1 MRKCINIMLVL
12 QCVLLLSVTC
22 QAQDV
27 SVNQRQLNRLLD
39 AGEFAQ
45 AQRLA
50 EDQAIEGERNQ
61 FLGAV
66 ARRQAQNGNRH
77 GALGSLGSMT
87 SFGGQQYNNRLGSS
101 VSGHAGQA
109 GQGGAAQADFDT
121 LINLIKSTIEP
132 LSWDDAGGSGTIQPF
147 PGGIY
152 IDRDGLV
159 VRFDVNNSAEL
170 QVIRRDQFAGMFS
183 EHGQDVREESS
194 LRKVSLVRLQRELEL
209 LRVQGLDA
217 DVAMKNLAGI
227 YKIQY
232 VLVYPESGDIVI
244 AGPAGQWNADADG
257 RIVHHRTRR
266 PTVKLD
272 HLVELLRNAFSNDP
286 TLGCSITPRANNLL
300 KTQQYLKNAAGKP
313 IVAGRT
319 EQWLSGLRDSMG
331 RQDVEVFGVDTKT
344 HLAKT
349 LVEADYH
356 MKLIGMGLQPSVPG
370 MNSYM
375 DNLKQAAEKTGA
387 PQALSMLRWWFTTNY
402 KSLHA
407 TKDGQAF
414 EIVGSGVK
422 VLSENELIGKL
433 GNRVGTGKS
442 DPLTQQFAI
451 EFTKNFEQLSQQYP
465 VYGELRNVFD
475 LALITMLIK
484 SEDLHTRVQ
493 WNLDYFLDENGY
505 RVAQAVPPTA
515 VESVIS
521 HRLVG
526 GKTVLAGVSG
536 GVLLDPRVVV
546 AEDNIVHDSYGILEA
561 EHKGNANLSLPK
573 SVWWWD

>member
-1 MRKCINIMLVL
+1 MRKCINIILVL

-22 QAQDV
+22 QAQDITV
-27 SVNQRQLNRLLD
+27 KQRQLNSLLD

-50 EDQAIEGERNQ
+50 ENQTIVGERNQ

-87 SFGGQQYNNRLGSS
+87 SGHQYNNSLGSS
-101 VSGHAGQA
+101 ASGQT

-170 QVIRRDQFAGMFS
+170 QVIRRGQFDGMFS
-183 EHGQDVREESS
+183 AHGQDIREESS

-209 LRVQGLDA
+209 LRAQGRDPDA
-217 DVAMKNLAGI
+217 AMRNLAGI

-244 AGPAGQWNADADG
+244 AGPAGQWTDDADG
-257 RIVHHRTRR
+257 RIVHQRTRR
-266 PTVKLD
+266 PTAKLD
-272 HLVELLRNAFSNDP
+272 HFVELLRNAFSNDP

-313 IVAGRT
+313 IVVGRT

-331 RQDVEVFGVDTKT
+331 RQDVEVFGVDTQT

-349 LVEADYH
+349 MVEADYH
-356 MKLIGMGLQPSVPG
+356 MKLIGMGLVPGVPG

-375 DNLKQAAEKTGA
+375 DNLKQAAEKTGT

-402 KSLHA
+402 KALHA

-414 EIVGSGVK
+414 EIIGSGVK
-422 VLSENELIGKL
+422 MLSENELIGKL

-442 DPLTQQFAI
+442 DQLTQQFAS

-493 WNLDYFLDENGY
+493 WDLDYFLDENGY
-505 RVAQAVPPTA
+505 RVVQAVSPTA

-521 HRLVG
+521 YRLVG

-536 GVLLDPRVVV
+536 GVLLDPRVLV
-546 AEDNIVHDSYGILEA
+546 AEDNIIHDSYGILEA

-573 SVWWWD
+573 AVWWWD

>member
-1 MRKCINIMLVL
+1 MRKCINIILVL

-22 QAQDV
+22 QAQDITV
-27 SVNQRQLNRLLD
+27 KQRQLNRLLD

-50 EDQAIEGERNQ
+50 ENQTIVGERNQ

-87 SFGGQQYNNRLGSS
+87 SGHQYNNSLGSS
-101 VSGHAGQA
+101 ASGQT

-170 QVIRRDQFAGMFS
+170 QVIRRGQFDGMFS
-183 EHGQDVREESS
+183 EHGQDIREESS

-209 LRVQGLDA
+209 LRAQGRDPDA
-217 DVAMKNLAGI
+217 AMRNLAGI

-244 AGPAGQWNADADG
+244 AGPAGQWTDDADG
-257 RIVHHRTRR
+257 RIVHQRTRR
-266 PTVKLD
+266 PTAKLD

-331 RQDVEVFGVDTKT
+331 RQDVEVFGVDTQT

-349 LVEADYH
+349 MVEADYH
-356 MKLIGMGLQPSVPG
+356 MKLIGMGLVPGVPG

-375 DNLKQAAEKTGA
+375 DNLKQAAEKTGT

-402 KSLHA
+402 KALHA

-414 EIVGSGVK
+414 EIIGSGVK

-442 DPLTQQFAI
+442 DPLTQQFAS

-493 WNLDYFLDENGY
+493 WDLDYFLDENGY
-505 RVAQAVPPTA
+505 RVVQAVSPTA

-546 AEDNIVHDSYGILEA
+546 AEDNIIHDSYGILEA

-573 SVWWWD
+573 AVWWWD

>member
-1 MRKCINIMLVL
+1 
-12 QCVLLLSVTC
+12 VLLLSVTC
-22 QAQDV
+22 QAQDITV
-27 SVNQRQLNRLLD
+27 KQRQLNRLLD

-50 EDQAIEGERNQ
+50 ENQTIVGERNQ

-87 SFGGQQYNNRLGSS
+87 SGHQYNNSLGSS
-101 VSGHAGQA
+101 ASGQT

-170 QVIRRDQFAGMFS
+170 QVIRRGQFDGMFS
-183 EHGQDVREESS
+183 EHGQDIREESS

-209 LRVQGLDA
+209 LRAQGRDPDA
-217 DVAMKNLAGI
+217 AMRNLAGI

-244 AGPAGQWNADADG
+244 AGPAGQWTDDADG
-257 RIVHHRTRR
+257 RIVHQRTRR
-266 PTVKLD
+266 PTAKLD

-331 RQDVEVFGVDTKT
+331 RQDVEVFGVDTQT

-349 LVEADYH
+349 MVEADYH
-356 MKLIGMGLQPSVPG
+356 MKLIGMGLVPGVPG

-375 DNLKQAAEKTGA
+375 DNLKQAAEKTGT

-402 KSLHA
+402 KALHA

-414 EIVGSGVK
+414 EIIGSGVK

-442 DPLTQQFAI
+442 DLLTQQFAS

-493 WNLDYFLDENGY
+493 WDLDYFLDENGY
-505 RVAQAVPPTA
+505 RVVQAVSPTA

-546 AEDNIVHDSYGILEA
+546 AEDNIIHDSYGILEA

-573 SVWWWD
+573 AVWWWD

>member
-1 MRKCINIMLVL
+1 MRKCINIILVL

-22 QAQDV
+22 QAQDITV
-27 SVNQRQLNRLLD
+27 KQRQLNTLLD

-50 EDQAIEGERNQ
+50 ENQTIVGERNQ

-87 SFGGQQYNNRLGSS
+87 SGHQYNNSLGSS
-101 VSGHAGQA
+101 ASGQT

-170 QVIRRDQFAGMFS
+170 QVIRRGQFDGMFS
-183 EHGQDVREESS
+183 ELGQDIREESS

-209 LRVQGLDA
+209 LRAQGRDPDA
-217 DVAMKNLAGI
+217 AMRNLAGI

-244 AGPAGQWNADADG
+244 AGPAGQWTDDADG
-257 RIVHHRTRR
+257 RIVHQRTRR
-266 PTVKLD
+266 PTAKLD

-331 RQDVEVFGVDTKT
+331 RQDVEVFGVDTQT

-349 LVEADYH
+349 MVEADYH
-356 MKLIGMGLQPSVPG
+356 MKLIGMGLVPGVPG

-375 DNLKQAAEKTGA
+375 DNLKQAAEKTGT

-402 KSLHA
+402 KALHA

-414 EIVGSGVK
+414 EIIGSGVK

-442 DPLTQQFAI
+442 DPLTQQFAS

-493 WNLDYFLDENGY
+493 WDLDYFLDENGY
-505 RVAQAVPPTA
+505 RVVQAVSPTA

-546 AEDNIVHDSYGILEA
+546 AEDNIIHDSYGILEA

-573 SVWWWD
+573 AVWWWD

>member
-1 MRKCINIMLVL
+1 MRKCINIILVL

-22 QAQDV
+22 QAQDITV
-27 SVNQRQLNRLLD
+27 KQRQLNSLLD

-50 EDQAIEGERNQ
+50 ENQAIVGERNQ

-87 SFGGQQYNNRLGSS
+87 SGHQYNNSLGSS
-101 VSGHAGQA
+101 ASGQT

-170 QVIRRDQFAGMFS
+170 QVIRRGQFDGMFS
-183 EHGQDVREESS
+183 EHGQDIREESS

-209 LRVQGLDA
+209 LRAQGRDPDA
-217 DVAMKNLAGI
+217 AMRNLAGI

-244 AGPAGQWNADADG
+244 AGPAGQWTDDADG
-257 RIVHHRTRR
+257 RIVHQRTRR
-266 PTVKLD
+266 PTAKLD

-331 RQDVEVFGVDTKT
+331 RQDVEVFGVDTQT

-349 LVEADYH
+349 MVEADYH
-356 MKLIGMGLQPSVPG
+356 MKLIGMGLVPGVPG

-375 DNLKQAAEKTGA
+375 DNLKQAAEKTGT

-402 KSLHA
+402 KALHA

-414 EIVGSGVK
+414 EIIGSGVK

-442 DPLTQQFAI
+442 DLLTQQFAS

-493 WNLDYFLDENGY
+493 WDLDYFLDENGY
-505 RVAQAVPPTA
+505 RVVQAVSPTV

-546 AEDNIVHDSYGILEA
+546 AEDNIIHDSYGILEA

-573 SVWWWD
+573 AVWWWD

>member
-1 MRKCINIMLVL
+1 MRKCINIILVL

-22 QAQDV
+22 QAQDITV
-27 SVNQRQLNRLLD
+27 KQRQLNSLLD

-50 EDQAIEGERNQ
+50 ENQTIVGERNQ

-87 SFGGQQYNNRLGSS
+87 SGHQYNNSLGSS
-101 VSGHAGQA
+101 ASGQT

-170 QVIRRDQFAGMFS
+170 QVIRRGQFDGMFS
-183 EHGQDVREESS
+183 EHGQDIREESS

-209 LRVQGLDA
+209 LRAQGRDPDA
-217 DVAMKNLAGI
+217 AMRNLAGI

-244 AGPAGQWNADADG
+244 AGPAGQWTDDADG
-257 RIVHHRTRR
+257 RIVHQRTRR
-266 PTVKLD
+266 PTAKLD
-272 HLVELLRNAFSNDP
+272 HFVELLRNAFSNDP

-331 RQDVEVFGVDTKT
+331 RQDVEVFGVDTQT

-349 LVEADYH
+349 MVEADYH
-356 MKLIGMGLQPSVPG
+356 MKLIGMGLVPGVPG

-375 DNLKQAAEKTGA
+375 DNLKQAAEKTGT

-402 KSLHA
+402 KALHA

-414 EIVGSGVK
+414 EIIGSGVK

-442 DPLTQQFAI
+442 DLLTQQFAS

-493 WNLDYFLDENGY
+493 WDLDYFLDENGY
-505 RVAQAVPPTA
+505 RVVQAVSPTV

-546 AEDNIVHDSYGILEA
+546 AEDNIIHDSYGILEA

-573 SVWWWD
+573 AVWWWD

>member
-1 MRKCINIMLVL
+1 MTSGHQYN
-12 QCVLLLSVTC
+12 
-22 QAQDV
+22 
-27 SVNQRQLNRLLD
+27 N
-39 AGEFAQ
+39 
-45 AQRLA
+45 
-50 EDQAIEGERNQ
+50 
-61 FLGAV
+61 
-66 ARRQAQNGNRH
+66 
-77 GALGSLGSMT
+77 SLGS
-87 SFGGQQYNNRLGSS
+87 SASGQT
-101 VSGHAGQA
+101 

-170 QVIRRDQFAGMFS
+170 QVIRRGQFDGMFS
-183 EHGQDVREESS
+183 EHGQDIREESS

-209 LRVQGLDA
+209 LRAQGRDPDA
-217 DVAMKNLAGI
+217 AMRNLAGI

-244 AGPAGQWNADADG
+244 AGPAGQWTDDADG
-257 RIVHHRTRR
+257 RIVHQRTRR
-266 PTVKLD
+266 PTAKLD

-331 RQDVEVFGVDTKT
+331 RQDVEVFGVDTQT

-349 LVEADYH
+349 MVEADYH
-356 MKLIGMGLQPSVPG
+356 MKLIGMGLVPGVPG

-375 DNLKQAAEKTGA
+375 DNLKQAAEKTGT

-402 KSLHA
+402 KALHA

-414 EIVGSGVK
+414 EIIGSGVK

-442 DPLTQQFAI
+442 DPLTQQFAS

-493 WNLDYFLDENGY
+493 WDLDYFLDENGY
-505 RVAQAVPPTA
+505 RVVQAVSPTA

-546 AEDNIVHDSYGILEA
+546 AEDNIIHDSYGILEA

-573 SVWWWD
+573 AVWWWD

>member
-1 MRKCINIMLVL
+1 MRKCINIILVL

-22 QAQDV
+22 QAHDITV
-27 SVNQRQLNRLLD
+27 KQRQLNSLLD

-50 EDQAIEGERNQ
+50 ENQTIVGERNQ

-87 SFGGQQYNNRLGSS
+87 RGHQYNNSLGSS
-101 VSGHAGQA
+101 ASGQT

-170 QVIRRDQFAGMFS
+170 QVIRRGQFDGMFS
-183 EHGQDVREESS
+183 EHGQDIREESS

-209 LRVQGLDA
+209 LRAQGRDPDA
-217 DVAMKNLAGI
+217 AMRNLAGI

-244 AGPAGQWNADADG
+244 AGPAGQWTDDADG
-257 RIVHHRTRR
+257 RIVHQRTRR
-266 PTVKLD
+266 PTAKLD

-331 RQDVEVFGVDTKT
+331 RQDVEVFGVDTQT

-349 LVEADYH
+349 MVEADYH
-356 MKLIGMGLQPSVPG
+356 MKLIGMGLVPGVPG

-375 DNLKQAAEKTGA
+375 DNLKQAAEKTGT

-402 KSLHA
+402 KALHA

-414 EIVGSGVK
+414 EIIGSGVK

-442 DPLTQQFAI
+442 DPLTQQFAS

-493 WNLDYFLDENGY
+493 WDLDYFLDENGY
-505 RVAQAVPPTA
+505 RVVQAVSPTA

-546 AEDNIVHDSYGILEA
+546 AEDNIIHDSYGILEA

-573 SVWWWD
+573 AVWWWD

>member
-1 MRKCINIMLVL
+1 
-12 QCVLLLSVTC
+12 VLLLSVTC
-22 QAQDV
+22 QAQDITV
-27 SVNQRQLNRLLD
+27 KQRQLNSLLD

-50 EDQAIEGERNQ
+50 ENQTIVGERNQ

-87 SFGGQQYNNRLGSS
+87 SGHQYNNSLGSS
-101 VSGHAGQA
+101 ASGQT

-170 QVIRRDQFAGMFS
+170 QVIRRGQFDGMFS
-183 EHGQDVREESS
+183 EHGQDIREESS

-209 LRVQGLDA
+209 LRAQGRDPDA
-217 DVAMKNLAGI
+217 AMRNLAGI

-244 AGPAGQWNADADG
+244 AGPAGQWTDDADG
-257 RIVHHRTRR
+257 RIVHQRTRR
-266 PTVKLD
+266 PTAKLD

-331 RQDVEVFGVDTKT
+331 RQDVEVFGVDTQT

-349 LVEADYH
+349 MVEADYH
-356 MKLIGMGLQPSVPG
+356 MKLIGMGLVPGVPG

-375 DNLKQAAEKTGA
+375 DNLKQAAEKTGT

-402 KSLHA
+402 KALHA

-414 EIVGSGVK
+414 EIIGSGVK

-442 DPLTQQFAI
+442 DPLTQQFAS

-493 WNLDYFLDENGY
+493 WDLDYFLDENGY
-505 RVAQAVPPTA
+505 RVVQAVSPTA

-546 AEDNIVHDSYGILEA
+546 AEDNIIHDSYGILEA

-573 SVWWWD
+573 AVWWWD

>member
-1 MRKCINIMLVL
+1 
-12 QCVLLLSVTC
+12 VLLLSVTC
-22 QAQDV
+22 QAQDITV
-27 SVNQRQLNRLLD
+27 KQRQLNRLLD

-50 EDQAIEGERNQ
+50 ENQTIVGERNQ

-87 SFGGQQYNNRLGSS
+87 SGHQYNNSLGSS
-101 VSGHAGQA
+101 ASGQT

-170 QVIRRDQFAGMFS
+170 QVIRRGQFDGMFS
-183 EHGQDVREESS
+183 EHGQDIREESS

-209 LRVQGLDA
+209 LRAQGRDPDA
-217 DVAMKNLAGI
+217 AMRNLAGI

-244 AGPAGQWNADADG
+244 AGPAGQWTDDADG
-257 RIVHHRTRR
+257 RIVHQRTRR
-266 PTVKLD
+266 PTAKLD

-331 RQDVEVFGVDTKT
+331 RQDVEVFGVDTQT

-349 LVEADYH
+349 MVEADYH
-356 MKLIGMGLQPSVPG
+356 MKLIGMGLVPGVPG

-375 DNLKQAAEKTGA
+375 DNLKQAAEKTGT

-402 KSLHA
+402 KALHA

-414 EIVGSGVK
+414 EIIGSGVK

-442 DPLTQQFAI
+442 DPLTQQFAS

-493 WNLDYFLDENGY
+493 WDLDYFLDENGY
-505 RVAQAVPPTA
+505 RVVQAVSPTA

-546 AEDNIVHDSYGILEA
+546 AEDNIIHDSYGILEA

-573 SVWWWD
+573 AVWWWD

>member
-1 MRKCINIMLVL
+1 MLVL
-12 QCVLLLSVTC
+12 QCLLLLSVTC

-101 VSGHAGQA
+101 ASGHAGQA

-170 QVIRRDQFAGMFS
+170 QVIRRDQFDGMFS

-244 AGPAGQWNADADG
+244 AGPAGHWNADADG

-313 IVAGRT
+313 IVVGRT

-331 RQDVEVFGVDTKT
+331 
-344 HLAKT
+344 
-349 LVEADYH
+349 
-356 MKLIGMGLQPSVPG
+356 
-370 MNSYM
+370 
-375 DNLKQAAEKTGA
+375 
-387 PQALSMLRWWFTTNY
+387 
-402 KSLHA
+402 
-407 TKDGQAF
+407 
-414 EIVGSGVK
+414 
-422 VLSENELIGKL
+422 
-433 GNRVGTGKS
+433 
-442 DPLTQQFAI
+442 
-451 EFTKNFEQLSQQYP
+451 
-465 VYGELRNVFD
+465 
-475 LALITMLIK
+475 
-484 SEDLHTRVQ
+484 
-493 WNLDYFLDENGY
+493 
-505 RVAQAVPPTA
+505 
-515 VESVIS
+515 
-521 HRLVG
+521 
-526 GKTVLAGVSG
+526 
-536 GVLLDPRVVV
+536 
-546 AEDNIVHDSYGILEA
+546 
-561 EHKGNANLSLPK
+561 
-573 SVWWWD
+573 

>member
-1 MRKCINIMLVL
+1 MRKCINIILVL

-22 QAQDV
+22 QAQDITV
-27 SVNQRQLNRLLD
+27 KQRQLNSLLD

-50 EDQAIEGERNQ
+50 ENQTIVGERNQ

-87 SFGGQQYNNRLGSS
+87 SGHQYNNSLGSS
-101 VSGHAGQA
+101 ASGQT

-170 QVIRRDQFAGMFS
+170 QVIRRGQFDGMFS
-183 EHGQDVREESS
+183 EHGQDIREESS

-209 LRVQGLDA
+209 LRAQGRDPDA
-217 DVAMKNLAGI
+217 AMRNLAGI

-244 AGPAGQWNADADG
+244 AGPAGQWTDDADG
-257 RIVHHRTRR
+257 RIVHQRTRR
-266 PTVKLD
+266 PTAKLD

-331 RQDVEVFGVDTKT
+331 RQDVEVFGVDTQT

-349 LVEADYH
+349 MVEADYH
-356 MKLIGMGLQPSVPG
+356 MKLIGMGLVPGVPG

-375 DNLKQAAEKTGA
+375 DNLKQAAEKTGT

-402 KSLHA
+402 KALHA

-414 EIVGSGVK
+414 EIIGSGVK

-442 DPLTQQFAI
+442 DPLTQQFAS

-493 WNLDYFLDENGY
+493 WDLDYFLDENGY
-505 RVAQAVPPTA
+505 RVAQAVPPVA

-561 EHKGNANLSLPK
+561 EHKGNVNLSLPK

>member
-1 MRKCINIMLVL
+1 MRKCINIILVL

-22 QAQDV
+22 QAQDITV
-27 SVNQRQLNRLLD
+27 KQRQLNSLLD

-50 EDQAIEGERNQ
+50 ENQTIVGERNQ
-61 FLGAV
+61 FLGSV

-87 SFGGQQYNNRLGSS
+87 SGHQYNNSLGSS
-101 VSGHAGQA
+101 ASGQT

-170 QVIRRDQFAGMFS
+170 QVIRRGQFDGMFS
-183 EHGQDVREESS
+183 AHGQDIREESS

-209 LRVQGLDA
+209 LRAQGRDPDA
-217 DVAMKNLAGI
+217 AMRNLAGI

-244 AGPAGQWNADADG
+244 AGPAGQWTDDADG
-257 RIVHHRTRR
+257 RIVHQRTRR
-266 PTVKLD
+266 PTAKLD

-331 RQDVEVFGVDTKT
+331 RQDVEVFGVDTQT

-349 LVEADYH
+349 MVEADYH
-356 MKLIGMGLQPSVPG
+356 MKLIGMGLVSGVPG

-375 DNLKQAAEKTGA
+375 DNLKQAAEKTGT

-402 KSLHA
+402 KALHA

-414 EIVGSGVK
+414 EIIGSGVK

-442 DPLTQQFAI
+442 DLLTQQFAS

-493 WNLDYFLDENGY
+493 WDLDYFLDENGY
-505 RVAQAVPPTA
+505 RVVQAVSPTA

-546 AEDNIVHDSYGILEA
+546 AEDNIIHDSYGILEA

-573 SVWWWD
+573 AVWWWD

>member
-1 MRKCINIMLVL
+1 MRKCINIILVL

-22 QAQDV
+22 QAQDITV
-27 SVNQRQLNRLLD
+27 KQRQLNRLLD

-50 EDQAIEGERNQ
+50 ENQTIVGERNQ

-87 SFGGQQYNNRLGSS
+87 SGHQYNNSLGSS
-101 VSGHAGQA
+101 ASGQT

-170 QVIRRDQFAGMFS
+170 QVIRRGQFDGMFS
-183 EHGQDVREESS
+183 EHGQDIREESS

-209 LRVQGLDA
+209 LRAQGRDPDA
-217 DVAMKNLAGI
+217 AI

-244 AGPAGQWNADADG
+244 AGPAGQWTDDADG
-257 RIVHHRTRR
+257 RIVHQRTRR
-266 PTVKLD
+266 PTAKLD

-331 RQDVEVFGVDTKT
+331 RQDVEVFGVDTQT

-349 LVEADYH
+349 MVEADYH
-356 MKLIGMGLQPSVPG
+356 MKLIGMGLVPGVPG

-375 DNLKQAAEKTGA
+375 DNLKQAAEKTGT

-402 KSLHA
+402 KALHA

-414 EIVGSGVK
+414 EIIGSGVK

-442 DPLTQQFAI
+442 DPLTQQFAS

-493 WNLDYFLDENGY
+493 WDLDYFLDENGY
-505 RVAQAVPPTA
+505 RVVQAVSPTA

-546 AEDNIVHDSYGILEA
+546 AEDNIIHDSYGILEA

-573 SVWWWD
+573 AVWWWD

>member
-1 MRKCINIMLVL
+1 MRKCINIILAL
-12 QCVLLLSVTC
+12 QCVLLLSATG
-22 QAQDV
+22 QAQDITV
-27 SVNQRQLNRLLD
+27 KQRQLNSLLD

-45 AQRLA
+45 AQQLA
-50 EDQAIEGERNQ
+50 ENQTIVGERNQ

-87 SFGGQQYNNRLGSS
+87 SGHQYNNGLGASA
-101 VSGHAGQA
+101 SGPAGQT

-159 VRFDVNNSAEL
+159 VRFDVNNSDEL
-170 QVIRRDQFAGMFS
+170 QVIRRGQFDGMFS
-183 EHGQDVREESS
+183 EHGQDIREASS

-209 LRVQGLDA
+209 LRAQGRAPDA
-217 DVAMKNLAGI
+217 AMRNLAGI

-244 AGPAGQWNADADG
+244 AGPAGQWTDDADG
-257 RIVHHRTRR
+257 RIVNQRTRR

-272 HLVELLRNAFSNDP
+272 HLVELLRNAFSIDP

-331 RQDVEVFGVDTKT
+331 RQDVEVFGVDTQT

-349 LVEADYH
+349 MVEADYH
-356 MKLIGMGLQPSVPG
+356 MKLVGMGLVPGVPG

-375 DNLKQAAEKTGA
+375 DNLKQAAEKTGT

-402 KSLHA
+402 KALHA

-442 DPLTQQFAI
+442 DPLTQQFAT

-493 WNLDYFLDENGY
+493 WDLEYFLNEKGY
-505 RVAQAVPPTA
+505 RVAQAVSPTA

-526 GKTVLAGVSG
+526 GTTVLAGVSG

-546 AEDNIVHDSYGILEA
+546 ADDNILHDSYGILEA

>member
-1 MRKCINIMLVL
+1 MRKCINIILVL

-22 QAQDV
+22 QAQDITV
-27 SVNQRQLNRLLD
+27 KQRQLNSLLD

-50 EDQAIEGERNQ
+50 ENQTIVGERNQ

-87 SFGGQQYNNRLGSS
+87 SGHQYNNSLGSS
-101 VSGHAGQA
+101 ASGQT

-170 QVIRRDQFAGMFS
+170 QVIRRGQFDGMFS
-183 EHGQDVREESS
+183 EHGQDIREESS

-209 LRVQGLDA
+209 LRAQGHDPDA
-217 DVAMKNLAGI
+217 AMRNLAGI

-244 AGPAGQWNADADG
+244 AGPAGQWTDDADG
-257 RIVHHRTRR
+257 RIVHQRTRR
-266 PTVKLD
+266 PTAKLD

-331 RQDVEVFGVDTKT
+331 RQDVEVFGVDTQT

-349 LVEADYH
+349 MVEADYH
-356 MKLIGMGLQPSVPG
+356 MKLIGMGLVPGVPG

-375 DNLKQAAEKTGA
+375 DNLKQAAEKTGT

-402 KSLHA
+402 KALHA

-414 EIVGSGVK
+414 EIIGSGVK

-442 DPLTQQFAI
+442 DPLTQQFAS

-493 WNLDYFLDENGY
+493 WDLDYFLDENGY
-505 RVAQAVPPTA
+505 RVVQAVSPTA

-546 AEDNIVHDSYGILEA
+546 AEDNIIHDSYGILEA

-573 SVWWWD
+573 AVWWWD

>member
-1 MRKCINIMLVL
+1 MRKCINIILVL

-22 QAQDV
+22 QAQDI
-27 SVNQRQLNRLLD
+27 SVKQRQLNTLLD

-50 EDQAIEGERNQ
+50 ENQTIVGERNQ

-87 SFGGQQYNNRLGSS
+87 SGHQYNNSLGSS
-101 VSGHAGQA
+101 ASGQT

-170 QVIRRDQFAGMFS
+170 QVIRRGQFDGMFS
-183 EHGQDVREESS
+183 EHGQDIREESS

-209 LRVQGLDA
+209 LRAQGRDPDA
-217 DVAMKNLAGI
+217 AMRNLAGI

-244 AGPAGQWNADADG
+244 AGPAGQWTDDADG
-257 RIVHHRTRR
+257 RIVHQRTRR
-266 PTVKLD
+266 PTAKLD

-331 RQDVEVFGVDTKT
+331 RQDVEVFGVDTQT

-349 LVEADYH
+349 MVEADYH
-356 MKLIGMGLQPSVPG
+356 MKLIGMGLVSGVPG

-375 DNLKQAAEKTGA
+375 DNLKQAAEKTGT

-402 KSLHA
+402 KALHA

-414 EIVGSGVK
+414 EIIGSGVK

-442 DPLTQQFAI
+442 DLLTQQFAS
-451 EFTKNFEQLSQQYP
+451 EFTKNFEQLAQQYP

-493 WNLDYFLDENGY
+493 WDLDYFLDENGY
-505 RVAQAVPPTA
+505 RVVQAVSPTA

-546 AEDNIVHDSYGILEA
+546 AEDNIIHDSYGILEA

-573 SVWWWD
+573 AVWWWD

>member
-1 MRKCINIMLVL
+1 MRKCINIILVL

-22 QAQDV
+22 QAQDITV
-27 SVNQRQLNRLLD
+27 KQRQLNSLLD

-50 EDQAIEGERNQ
+50 ENQTIVGERNQ

-87 SFGGQQYNNRLGSS
+87 SGHQYNNSLGSS
-101 VSGHAGQA
+101 ASGQT

-170 QVIRRDQFAGMFS
+170 QVIRRGQFDGMFS
-183 EHGQDVREESS
+183 EHGQDIREESS

-209 LRVQGLDA
+209 LRAQGRDPDA
-217 DVAMKNLAGI
+217 AMRNLAGI

-244 AGPAGQWNADADG
+244 AGPAGQWTDDADG
-257 RIVHHRTRR
+257 RIVHQRTRR
-266 PTVKLD
+266 PTAKLD

-331 RQDVEVFGVDTKT
+331 RQDVEVFGVDTQT

-349 LVEADYH
+349 MVEADYH
-356 MKLIGMGLQPSVPG
+356 MKLIGMGLVPGVPG

-375 DNLKQAAEKTGA
+375 DNLKQAAEKTGT

-402 KSLHA
+402 KALHA

-414 EIVGSGVK
+414 EIIGSGVK

-442 DPLTQQFAI
+442 DLLTQQFAS

-493 WNLDYFLDENGY
+493 WDLDYFLDENGY
-505 RVAQAVPPTA
+505 RVVQAVSPTA

-546 AEDNIVHDSYGILEA
+546 AEDNIIHDSYGILEA

-573 SVWWWD
+573 AVWWWD

>member
-1 MRKCINIMLVL
+1 MRKCINIILVL

-22 QAQDV
+22 QAQDITV
-27 SVNQRQLNRLLD
+27 KQRQLNSLLD

-50 EDQAIEGERNQ
+50 ENQTIVGERNQ

-87 SFGGQQYNNRLGSS
+87 SGHQYNNSLGSS
-101 VSGHAGQA
+101 ASGQT

-170 QVIRRDQFAGMFS
+170 QVIRRGQFDGMFS
-183 EHGQDVREESS
+183 EHGQDIREESS

-209 LRVQGLDA
+209 LRAQGRDPDA
-217 DVAMKNLAGI
+217 AMRNLAGI

-244 AGPAGQWNADADG
+244 AGPAGQWTDDADG
-257 RIVHHRTRR
+257 RIVHQRTRR
-266 PTVKLD
+266 PTAKLD

-319 EQWLSGLRDSMG
+319 EQWLSGLRDSIG
-331 RQDVEVFGVDTKT
+331 RQAVEVFGVDTQT

-349 LVEADYH
+349 MVEADYH
-356 MKLIGMGLQPSVPG
+356 MKRIGMGLVPGVPG

-375 DNLKQAAEKTGA
+375 DNLKQAAEKTGT

-402 KSLHA
+402 KALHA

-414 EIVGSGVK
+414 EIIGSGVK

-442 DPLTQQFAI
+442 DPLTQQFAS

-493 WNLDYFLDENGY
+493 WDLNYFLDENGY
-505 RVAQAVPPTA
+505 RVVQAVSPTA

-546 AEDNIVHDSYGILEA
+546 AEDNIIHDSYGILEA

-573 SVWWWD
+573 AVWWWD

>member
-101 VSGHAGQA
+101 ASGHAGQA

-170 QVIRRDQFAGMFS
+170 QVIRRDQFDGMFS

-313 IVAGRT
+313 IVVGRT

-331 RQDVEVFGVDTKT
+331 RQDVEVFGVDTHT

-349 LVEADYH
+349 MVEADYH
-356 MKLIGMGLQPSVPG
+356 MKLIGMGLVPGVPG

-375 DNLKQAAEKTGA
+375 DNLKQAAEKTGT

-402 KSLHA
+402 SSLHA

-414 EIVGSGVK
+414 EIIGSGVK

>member
-1 MRKCINIMLVL
+1 MRKCINIILVL

-22 QAQDV
+22 QAQDITV
-27 SVNQRQLNRLLD
+27 KQRQLNSLLD

-50 EDQAIEGERNQ
+50 ENQTIVGERNQ

-87 SFGGQQYNNRLGSS
+87 SGHQYNNSLGSS
-101 VSGHAGQA
+101 ASGQT

-170 QVIRRDQFAGMFS
+170 QVIRRGQFDGMFS
-183 EHGQDVREESS
+183 EHGQDIREESS

-209 LRVQGLDA
+209 LRAQGRDPDA
-217 DVAMKNLAGI
+217 AMRNLAGI

-244 AGPAGQWNADADG
+244 AGPAGQWTDDADG
-257 RIVHHRTRR
+257 RIVHQRTRR
-266 PTVKLD
+266 PTAKLD

-331 RQDVEVFGVDTKT
+331 RQDVEVFGVDTQT

-349 LVEADYH
+349 MVEADYH
-356 MKLIGMGLQPSVPG
+356 MKLIGMGLVPGVPG

-375 DNLKQAAEKTGA
+375 DNLKQVAEKTGT

-402 KSLHA
+402 KALHA

-414 EIVGSGVK
+414 EIIGSGVK

-442 DPLTQQFAI
+442 DPLTQQFAS

-493 WNLDYFLDENGY
+493 WDLDYFLDENGY
-505 RVAQAVPPTA
+505 RVVQAVSPTA

-546 AEDNIVHDSYGILEA
+546 AEDNIIHDSYGILEA

-573 SVWWWD
+573 AVWWWD

>member
-1 MRKCINIMLVL
+1 MRKCINIILVL

-22 QAQDV
+22 QAQDITV
-27 SVNQRQLNRLLD
+27 KQRQLNSLLD

-50 EDQAIEGERNQ
+50 ENQTIVGERNQ

-87 SFGGQQYNNRLGSS
+87 SGHQYNNSLGSS
-101 VSGHAGQA
+101 ASGQT

-170 QVIRRDQFAGMFS
+170 QVIRRGQFDGMFS
-183 EHGQDVREESS
+183 EHGQDIREESS

-209 LRVQGLDA
+209 LRAQGRDPDA
-217 DVAMKNLAGI
+217 AMRNLAGI

-244 AGPAGQWNADADG
+244 AGPAGQWTDDADG
-257 RIVHHRTRR
+257 RIVHQRTRR
-266 PTVKLD
+266 PTAKLD

-331 RQDVEVFGVDTKT
+331 RQDVEVFGVDTQT

-349 LVEADYH
+349 MVEADYH
-356 MKLIGMGLQPSVPG
+356 MKLIGMGLVPGVPG

-375 DNLKQAAEKTGA
+375 DNLKQAAEKTGT

-402 KSLHA
+402 KALHA

-414 EIVGSGVK
+414 EIIGSGVK

-442 DPLTQQFAI
+442 DPLTQQFAS

-493 WNLDYFLDENGY
+493 WDLDYFLDENGY
-505 RVAQAVPPTA
+505 RVVQAVSPTA

-546 AEDNIVHDSYGILEA
+546 AEDNIIHDSYGILEA

-573 SVWWWD
+573 AVWWWD

>member
-1 MRKCINIMLVL
+1 MRKYINIILFI
-12 QCVLLLSVTC
+12 QCVLLLTVTC
-22 QAQDV
+22 KAQDI
-27 SVNQRQLNRLLD
+27 SVNQRKLNNLLE

-50 EDQAIEGERNQ
+50 ENQTIVGDRNQ

-87 SFGGQQYNNRLGSS
+87 SFGDQQYSNSLGSS
-101 VSGHAGQA
+101 ASGQSGQA
-109 GQGGAAQADFDT
+109 GQGGAPQADFDT

-147 PGGIY
+147 PGGVY

-170 QVIRRDQFAGMFS
+170 QVIRRGQFDGMFS

-209 LRVQGLDA
+209 LRAQGRDA

-244 AGPAGQWNADADG
+244 AGPAGQWTNDNDG

-272 HLVELLRNAFSNDP
+272 NLVELLRNAFSKDP
-286 TLGCSITPRANNLL
+286 TLGCSITPRADNLL

-331 RQDVEVFGVDTKT
+331 RQDVEVFGVNPQT

-356 MKLIGMGLQPSVPG
+356 MKLIGMGLVPGVPG

-375 DNLKQAAEKTGA
+375 DNLKQVAEKTGT
-387 PQALSMLRWWFTTNY
+387 PQSISMLRWWFTTNY
-402 KSLHA
+402 NSLHA

-414 EIVGSGVK
+414 EIIGSGVK

-433 GNRVGTGKS
+433 GNRVATGKS

-451 EFTKNFEQLSQQYP
+451 EFTKNFEQLSRQYP

-475 LALITMLIK
+475 LALIAMLIK

-493 WNLDYFLDENGY
+493 WNLDYFLNENGY
-505 RVAQAVPPTA
+505 RVVQAVSPTE

-561 EHKGNANLSLPK
+561 EHK
-573 SVWWWD
+573 